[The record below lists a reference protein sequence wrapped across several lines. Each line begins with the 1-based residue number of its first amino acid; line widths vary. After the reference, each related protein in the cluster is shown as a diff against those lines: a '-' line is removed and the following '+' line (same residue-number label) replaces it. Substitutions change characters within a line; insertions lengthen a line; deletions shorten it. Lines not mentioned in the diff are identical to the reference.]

1 MQVIMKYGK
10 QVNKILSYQV
20 SLQVKYN
27 ANDFSEAKLSI
38 STLKLIARKINQ
50 SLGRLII
57 NRSKPKLSY

>member
-20 SLQVKYN
+20 SLQVIYN

-50 SLGRLII
+50 SLGRVII

>member
-1 MQVIMKYGK
+1 MKYGK
-10 QVNKILSYQV
+10 QVNKILSYEV